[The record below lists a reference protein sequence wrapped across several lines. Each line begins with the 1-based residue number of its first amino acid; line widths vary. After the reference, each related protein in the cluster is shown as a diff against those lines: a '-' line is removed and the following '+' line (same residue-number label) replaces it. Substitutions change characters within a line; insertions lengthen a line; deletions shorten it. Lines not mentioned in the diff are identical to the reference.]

1 MRLILA
7 SNSPRR
13 TEILNLA
20 GIKHLVIPSKIKEQI
35 DNNLTPEEVVM
46 ELSYQKANDVFKN
59 YPNDIVIGA
68 DTIVVIDNEILG
80 KPKEYIDAFNMLKKL
95 SNKTHK
101 VITGVSI
108 ISKEKKEKFYETSYV
123 TFSEMTDQ
131 EIDNYIHSEYI
142 YDKAG
147 SYAIQG
153 SCCKYIRGITGDY
166 YNIMGLPISA
176 VYQKIKDKIE

>member
-20 GIKHLVIPSKIKEQI
+20 GIKHLVIPSKIEEQI

-46 ELSYQKANDVFKN
+46 ELSYQKATDVFKN

-80 KPKEYIDAFNMLKKL
+80 KPKEYIDAFNMLKK
-95 SNKTHK
+95 
-101 VITGVSI
+101 I
-108 ISKEKKEKFYETSYV
+108 IK
-123 TFSEMTDQ
+123 
-131 EIDNYIHSEYI
+131 
-142 YDKAG
+142 
-147 SYAIQG
+147 
-153 SCCKYIRGITGDY
+153 
-166 YNIMGLPISA
+166 
-176 VYQKIKDKIE
+176 QKLIK